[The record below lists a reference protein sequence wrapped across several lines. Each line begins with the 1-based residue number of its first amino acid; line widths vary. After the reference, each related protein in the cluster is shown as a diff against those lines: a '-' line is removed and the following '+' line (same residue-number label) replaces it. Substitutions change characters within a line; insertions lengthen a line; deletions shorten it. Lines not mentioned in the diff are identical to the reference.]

1 VQPENILFR
10 QPNRSAIKVIDFG
23 SSCKAKEQMYVYIQS
38 RFYRSPEIILGL
50 PYSQVRS
57 NCGYSWALC
66 VRGMGRLPGAVECV
80 CVCFAFVL
88 GVD

>member
-1 VQPENILFR
+1 MSGIILTRLPWSFTRVLDQPENILFR

-50 PYSQVRS
+50 PYSQVRE
-57 NCGYSWALC
+57 L
-66 VRGMGRLPGAVECV
+66 
-80 CVCFAFVL
+80 
-88 GVD
+88 